1 MRWNE
6 LEKIVEALEDV
17 YPDEDVQDLRFEDL
31 HDMIITL
38 NDFDDDPE
46 KSDEWILEA
55 VLDLWIDQRK

>member
-46 KSDEWILEA
+46 KSDERILEA